1 MDSIEAGLLLED
13 SFFFLAGEN
22 PDHNERR
29 CSSAIILAVTITRI
43 NRRGQLEIE
52 DGRIEE
58 ETFEA
63 RITNLEK
70 HVNMFLTL
78 LLKEKAKNDGS
89 IRYLEN

>member
-1 MDSIEAGLLLED
+1 MRDSSLTLTEKL
-13 SFFFLAGEN
+13 
-22 PDHNERR
+22 
-29 CSSAIILAVTITRI
+29 SSAIILAATITRI

-63 RITNLEK
+63 RIINLEK
-70 HVNMFLTL
+70 QVNMFQTL
-78 LLKEKAKNDGS
+78 LLKEKEKNNGS